1 MLIYSDMLRR
11 IVGAKESMKMTTLLR
26 QMLAGKN
33 IVVAPGAHDALTA
46 KIIEQVGFGA
56 VYMTGYGQAAS
67 HLGKPDVGLLTM
79 TEMLSRAANI
89 VEAVNVPVI
98 ADADTGFGNAVNV
111 MRTVREYE
119 KAGVAAIQLE
129 DQVAPKKCGHM
140 TGRQVVSKEEMVGK
154 IKAAVDVRK
163 DSDFMIIARTD
174 ARTVHGIGEA
184 LERAKAYEEAG
195 ADILFVES
203 PESIEEM
210 KQITSSFNVPVLA
223 NMVEGGRTPFLPAQE
238 LEALGYELVIFPTAS
253 TYLVTKAVSRLMT
266 VLKQTGTTASLIPE
280 MITFEQFND
289 LIGLTKIREIENMY
303 VKGN

>member
-1 MLIYSDMLRR
+1 M
-11 IVGAKESMKMTTLLR
+11 GAKESMKMTTLLR

>member
-1 MLIYSDMLRR
+1 M
-11 IVGAKESMKMTTLLR
+11 LR
-26 QMLAGKN
+26 QMMTGKQ

-46 KIIEQVGFGA
+46 KIIEQVGFSA

-67 HLGKPDVGLLTM
+67 HLGKPDVGLLTL
-79 TEMLSRAANI
+79 TEMVARASNI

-154 IKAAVDVRK
+154 IKAAVDVRT
-163 DSDFMIIARTD
+163 DPDLMIIARTD

-184 LERAKAYEEAG
+184 LERAKAYEAAG
-195 ADILFVES
+195 ADILFIES
-203 PESIEEM
+203 PESVDEM
-210 KQITSSFNVPVLA
+210 KQITTSFKVPVLA
-223 NMVEGGRTPFLPAQE
+223 NMVEGGRTPFLPVQE
-238 LEALGYELVIFPTAS
+238 LQGLGYDLVIFPTAS
-253 TYLVTKAVSRLMT
+253 TYLVTKALTRLMT
-266 VLKQTGTTASLIPE
+266 VLKETGTTASLIPE
-280 MITFEQFND
+280 MITFEEFND
-289 LIGLTKIREIENMY
+289 LIGLTKIRELENMY

>member
-1 MLIYSDMLRR
+1 M
-11 IVGAKESMKMTTLLR
+11 LR
-26 QMLAGKN
+26 QMMTGKQ

-46 KIIEQVGFGA
+46 KIIEQVGFSA

-67 HLGKPDVGLLTM
+67 HLGKPDVGLLTL
-79 TEMLSRAANI
+79 TEMVARASNI

-111 MRTVREYE
+111 MRTLREYE

-154 IKAAVDVRK
+154 IKAAVDVRT
-163 DSDFMIIARTD
+163 DPDLMIIARTD

-195 ADILFVES
+195 ADILFIES
-203 PESIEEM
+203 PESVEEM
-210 KQITSSFNVPVLA
+210 KQIPTSFKVPVLA
-223 NMVEGGRTPFLPAQE
+223 NMVEGGRTPFLPVQD
-238 LEALGYELVIFPTAS
+238 LQGLGYDLVIFPTAS
-253 TYLVTKAVSRLMT
+253 TYLVTKALTRLMT
-266 VLKQTGTTASLIPE
+266 VLKDTGTTASLIPE
-280 MITFEQFND
+280 MITFEEFND
-289 LIGLTKIREIENMY
+289 LIGLTKIREIESIY

>member
-1 MLIYSDMLRR
+1 M
-11 IVGAKESMKMTTLLR
+11 LR
-26 QMLAGKN
+26 QMMTGKQ

-46 KIIEQVGFGA
+46 KIIEQVGFSA

-67 HLGKPDVGLLTM
+67 HLGKPDVGLLTL
-79 TEMLSRAANI
+79 TEMVARASNI

-111 MRTVREYE
+111 MRTLREYE

-154 IKAAVDVRK
+154 IKAAVDVRT
-163 DSDFMIIARTD
+163 DPDLMIIARTD

-195 ADILFVES
+195 ADILFIES
-203 PESIEEM
+203 PESVEEM
-210 KQITSSFNVPVLA
+210 KQITTSFKVPVLA
-223 NMVEGGRTPFLPAQE
+223 NMVEGGRTPFLPVQD
-238 LEALGYELVIFPTAS
+238 LQGLGYDLVIFPTAS
-253 TYLVTKAVSRLMT
+253 TYLVTKALTRLMT
-266 VLKQTGTTASLIPE
+266 VLKDTGTTASLIPE
-280 MITFEQFND
+280 MITFEEFND
-289 LIGLTKIREIENMY
+289 LIGLTKIREIESIY

>member
-1 MLIYSDMLRR
+1 M
-11 IVGAKESMKMTTLLR
+11 GAKEAMKMTTLLR